1 MDKSGEGRTRDGVRH
16 KINSFEIEDVLE
28 CLHCHEKSVNYIWD
42 KNRKLI
48 RFYTNPNLEEEKVRH
63 VFELSTFTSEQDPP
77 ETYCIEMKCVSCG
90 EWAIGYG
97 GIPLDWEVRKG
108 LGRLESVYIPKSAI
122 IASHHAGENKEN
134 KEEEG

>member
-1 MDKSGEGRTRDGVRH
+1 M
-16 KINSFEIEDVLE
+16 E
-28 CLHCHEKSVNYIWD
+28 CLHCHEKPVNYIWD

-48 RFYTNPNLEEEKVRH
+48 RFYANPNLEDEKVRH

-108 LGRLESVYIPKSAI
+108 RVRI
-122 IASHHAGENKEN
+122 
-134 KEEEG
+134 